1 MDRAGFLY
9 HEFLRRLPYEPTSC
23 QDALMRDIG
32 AFLTSDEGDILVVNG
47 YAGTGKTT
55 VLAAVVSAF
64 TDLKTPVILMAPTG
78 RSAKVLSRPVFPGA
92 EQGEEHALH
101 RGRGVAHRH
110 RGGGAAEYCG
120 LRFR

>member
-32 AFLTSDEGDILVVNG
+32 EFLTSDEGDILVVNG

-55 VLAAVVSAF
+55 VIPCIRH
-64 TDLKTPVILMAPTG
+64 T
-78 RSAKVLSRPVFPGA
+78 FPGA
-92 EQGEEHALH
+92 SIVVVHSIRITPPCLKSP
-101 RGRGVAHRH
+101 RCFFN
-110 RGGGAAEYCG
+110 YI
-120 LRFR
+120 